1 MTVSDMRT
9 ILSAFFLLPFP
20 LAAQIFTP
28 QGPELPDAMAG
39 SPYSTFVLATV
50 PDSTVVS
57 GTDVA
62 AMLIQ
67 EFPPLALFITDIQ
80 GLSYPMGIES
90 IEFTLDNMPLGLS
103 STCTPSTCR
112 FPSGFSGSMVLT
124 GTPIEPGTYTIDIAS
139 YTRGAIDISQ
149 LTSDLG
155 IPGLPVSFDL
165 PQGLNTLFDTEFEL
179 IVIGPNS
186 IFEEETSISAS
197 VFADRA
203 GQVLTVNL
211 PLGLHG
217 EDAEITVMDLSGRK
231 VLSATSRHQPTLAL
245 DGGALAPGI
254 HVAIVRGL
262 SKQEVIRFIY

>member
-1 MTVSDMRT
+1 MRS
-9 ILSAFFLLPFP
+9 ILSILLLMPVQ
-20 LAAQIFTP
+20 LMAQIFNP
-28 QGPELPDAMAG
+28 QGPELPDALAG
-39 SPYSTFVLATV
+39 SPYSTYVLATV

-90 IEFTLDNMPLGLS
+90 IEFTLGEMPMGIS
-103 STCTPSTCR
+103 QTCTPSTCR
-112 FPSGFSGSMVLT
+112 FLSGFSGSMVLS
-124 GTPIEPGTYTIDIAS
+124 GTPSEPGTYTIDVAS

-149 LTSDLG
+149 LTSNLG

-165 PQGLNTLFDTEFEL
+165 PQGLHTLFDSEYEL
-179 IVIGPNS
+179 LVVGPNN
-186 IFEEETSISAS
+186 ISELDTAGLVS

-203 GQVLTVNL
+203 GQKLTVNL
-211 PLGLHG
+211 PFGFHG
-217 EDAEITVMDLSGRK
+217 EDTEVMVMDMSGKTVLWAKSQQQPSLS
-231 VLSATSRHQPTLAL
+231 L
-245 DGGALAPGI
+245 DGGALVPGI

-262 SKQEVIRFIY
+262 HAQQVIRFIY